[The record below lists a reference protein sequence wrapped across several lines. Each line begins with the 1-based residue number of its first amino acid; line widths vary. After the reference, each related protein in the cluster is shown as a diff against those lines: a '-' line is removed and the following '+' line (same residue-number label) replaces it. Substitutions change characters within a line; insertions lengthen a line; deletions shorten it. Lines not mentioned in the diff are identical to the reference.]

1 MRTRLGR
8 TAILVTLAAIC
19 CAACG
24 PIVEPATQPATA
36 VPAAAPIPTAAPA
49 AAPAPT
55 AATAATATPSTA
67 AAGAGNTSCSGSAG
81 NARAEPSSMVKIGHT
96 SALTR
101 SVVSADPGEKGE
113 RLVVSGTVFAADC
126 TPLAGVA
133 IQVWHTN
140 ADGEY
145 GPGGGSEDQCCY
157 FGGDLQTDSNGRYA
171 FETIKPAP
179 YKGEASP
186 PPAHIHFKLSHPD
199 ARDFETEML
208 FEGDPYLGAGIDPA
222 LVVALSA
229 EQGPDGASLH
239 GVFDIVM
246 PERG

>member
-1 MRTRLGR
+1 MRTRLGQ
-8 TAILVTLAAIC
+8 TMIIVALVGIG

-24 PIVEPATQPATA
+24 PTTEPTVQQAT
-36 VPAAAPIPTAAPA
+36 

-55 AATAATATPSTA
+55 SSATTAPAATTAPTVAPAATAALSTSA
-67 AAGAGNTSCSGSAG
+67 AAGNTRCSDTTR
-81 NARAEPSSMVKIGHT
+81 NAQVEPASTITIGHT
-96 SALTR
+96 SALTQ
-101 SVVSADPGEKGE
+101 SVISADPSEKGE
-113 RLVVSGTVFAADC
+113 RLIVTGTIFAADC

-133 IQVWHTN
+133 IQVWQTN

-145 GPGGGSEDQCCY
+145 GPGNTEDQCCY
-157 FGGDLQTDSNGRYA
+157 FGGELETDSAGRYA

-208 FEGDPYLGAGIDPA
+208 FKGDPHLGAGNDPA
-222 LVVALSA
+222 LIVALST
-229 EQGPDGASLH
+229 EDGPDGPLLR

-246 PERG
+246 PGR